1 MDQRR
6 HAVTSP
12 KLLPA
17 LTLGAGL
24 ESLSEA
30 ASMDI
35 FKNPDEVIKEVE
47 DDEGRRERE
56 IDTKRE
62 LDESPED
69 QQPDKDLDDG
79 ED

>member
-1 MDQRR
+1 LAPKV
-6 HAVTSP
+6 AVGVHTRDETP
-12 KLLPA
+12 K
-17 LTLGAGL
+17 
-24 ESLSEA
+24 LSEA

-47 DDEGRRERE
+47 DDEGRRERD

>member
-1 MDQRR
+1 MD
-6 HAVTSP
+6 V
-12 KLLPA
+12 
-17 LTLGAGL
+17 
-24 ESLSEA
+24 
-30 ASMDI
+30 

-69 QQPDKDLDDG
+69 QQPDKDLDDA